1 MLRERP
7 GGRHTLLALLA
18 LAALFIV
25 AGCGVNST
33 SKKAPSATQILAS
46 ANDAKISDYTFTYN
60 VSVNL
65 GNLVPTS
72 NPGDTSDSDLFGSGS
87 FTMNGDGKVTTDPQR
102 ADITLNMSLGSYTIT
117 GEEIVDGTTSYTKI
131 SGLGDLGGASGD
143 QWIKTDLGGLGAA
156 GGFGGLFDT
165 STFTSY
171 KNLKG
176 VTLVGKDTLNGV
188 PVYHLKGTQAV
199 NASGL
204 SVNATTDLWVRQD
217 NYFPVKLVEQ
227 FGGSVSG
234 SATITFTA
242 INSGFTIATPAPDQV
257 ASS

>member
-33 SKKAPSATQILAS
+33 AKKAPSATQILAS
-46 ANDAKISDYTFTYN
+46 ANDAKIRDYSFTYN
-60 VSVNL
+60 VSINL

-72 NPGDTSDSDLFGSGS
+72 NPGDTSSLFGSDA

-102 ADITLNMSLGSYTIT
+102 ADITLNMPLGSYTVT
-117 GEEIVDGTTSYTKI
+117 GEEVVDGTTSYTKI
-131 SGLGDLGGASGD
+131 AGLGALDGTGGD
-143 QWIKTDLGGLGAA
+143 QWIKTDLGSLGAT
-156 GGFGGLFDT
+156 GGFGSLFDT

-188 PVYHLKGTQAV
+188 PVYHLKGAQSV
-199 NASGL
+199 NASGM

-217 NYFPVKLVEQ
+217 NYFPAKLVEQ

-234 SATITFTA
+234 GATITFTA
-242 INSGFTIATPAPDQV
+242 INSGFTIATPSPDQV

>member
-18 LAALFIV
+18 LTALFIV
-25 AGCGVNST
+25 SGCGANST
-33 SKKAPSATQILAS
+33 AKKSPSATQILAS
-46 ANDAKISDYTFTYN
+46 ANNAKISDYSFTYN
-60 VSVNL
+60 VSINL

-72 NPGDTSDSDLFGSGS
+72 NPTDTSSLFGSGS

-102 ADITLNMSLGSYTIT
+102 ADITLNMSLGSYTVT
-117 GEEIVDGTTSYTKI
+117 GEEIVDGATSYTKI
-131 SGLGDLGGASGD
+131 SGLGALGGTSGD

-165 STFTSY
+165 SAFTSY

-176 VTLVGKDTLNGV
+176 VSLVGTDTINGV
-188 PVYHLKGTQAV
+188 PVYHLKGTQTIS
-199 NASGL
+199 ASGI
-204 SVNATTDLWVRQD
+204 SVNATTDLYVRQD
-217 NYFPVKLVEQ
+217 NYFPVKLTEQ
-227 FGGSVSG
+227 FGGSASG

-242 INSGFTIATPAPDQV
+242 INKGLTIATPSPDQV
-257 ASS
+257 ASA

>member
-7 GGRHTLLALLA
+7 TGRHTLLALIA
-18 LAALFIV
+18 LTALFIV
-25 AGCGVNST
+25 AGCGVNNT
-33 SKKAPSATQILAS
+33 SKKSLSATQILAS

-60 VSVNL
+60 LSINL
-65 GNLVPTS
+65 SNLVPTS
-72 NPGDTSDSDLFGSGS
+72 SPIDTSSLFGSGS

-102 ADITLNMSLGSYTIT
+102 ADITLNMSLGSYTIS
-117 GEEIVDGTTSYTKI
+117 GEEIVDGATSYTKI
-131 SGLGDLGGASGD
+131 SGLADFGGSNGD
-143 QWIKTDLGGLGAA
+143 QWVKTDLGGLGAA

-165 STFTSY
+165 STLTSY

-176 VTLVGKDTLNGV
+176 VSLVGTDTMNGA
-188 PVYHLKGTQAV
+188 PVYHLKGTQTV
-199 NASGL
+199 SASGV

-217 NYFPVKLVEQ
+217 NYFPVKLAEQ
-227 FGGSVSG
+227 FGGTVSG

-242 INSGFTIATPAPDQV
+242 INSGVTIATPAPDQV